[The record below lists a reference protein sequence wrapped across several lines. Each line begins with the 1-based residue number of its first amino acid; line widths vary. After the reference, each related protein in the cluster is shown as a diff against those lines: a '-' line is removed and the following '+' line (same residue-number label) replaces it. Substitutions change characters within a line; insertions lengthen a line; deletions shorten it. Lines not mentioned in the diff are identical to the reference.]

1 LRNGGNDDNAEI
13 KNASEILEIF
23 AALCIWGTIA

>member
-1 LRNGGNDDNAEI
+1 MQVLRNGGNDDNAEI

-23 AALCIWGTIA
+23 AALCI